1 MQSQGPVLPPEHE
14 VGPSSVD
21 VSKKESCVNPSKQDP
36 NTGASDTSELYV
48 DENSPRMV
56 ALGRVY
62 EGSTTVHNSPLGNDQ
77 VKVDVKEVWDV
88 DARIPLLQIKYWLS
102 FTYVY

>member
-77 VKVDVKEVWDV
+77 VKVDVKEV
-88 DARIPLLQIKYWLS
+88 
-102 FTYVY
+102 